1 MGWDYVDEEDR
12 DVPLAVKYETSSLW
26 KPVRDL
32 LGVKPTGAAIA
43 IAAVEARKVGGRWI
57 SYSRSRNFYDNRQ
70 CHPLLTYRKTV
81 GAVDALEA
89 GGWIDHFRQER
100 GVRGRQSAF
109 RATPDLLEA
118 MQGIL
123 DVKPSLPLELPRYG
137 VVMRD
142 SDGRPL
148 ALPTTREVGRM
159 NKKVAAINEGLV
171 SIDAR
176 HECGPQLAAPITRIF
191 NLDFER
197 GGRLYA
203 QGSSWQNLK
212 KATRQAVRIGD
223 EPVIEL
229 DYATLHP
236 AMLYAEAGAP
246 LPADCYALKGWG
258 RQLVKRAFLILV
270 NAATAHTARLAIAH
284 CPEMQALRLD
294 EQEAKDRASR
304 LIAAIK
310 EAHRPIA
317 KAFHSDAGAR
327 LMRKDSEMAQ
337 QVLLA
342 LHAKGIVAL
351 PMHDSFLVPLSKRYE
366 LEGAMQ
372 EAAYKVGLAQ
382 LTIAPVAL

>member
-1 MGWDYVDEEDR
+1 MGWDYFSEEER
-12 DVPLAVKYETSSLW
+12 DLPLAIKYETSSLW

-43 IAAVEARKVGGRWI
+43 IAAVEAHKVGRRWI

-81 GAVDALEA
+81 GAVDTLDA
-89 GGWIDHFRQER
+89 GGRIEHFKQAP

-123 DVKPSLPLELPRYG
+123 DVKPNLPLEMPRYG

-142 SDGRPL
+142 SHGRPL

-159 NKKVAAINEGLV
+159 CKKVAAINEGLV

-176 HECGPQLAAPITRIF
+176 HQCGPQLAAPITRIF
-191 NLDFER
+191 NLDLMR
-197 GGRLYA
+197 GGRFYA

-212 KATRQAVRIGD
+212 KATRQAVMIGG

-246 LPADCYALKGWG
+246 LPADCYALKGWE
-258 RQLVKRAFLILV
+258 RKLVKRAFLILV
-270 NAATAHTARLAIAH
+270 NAATAHAARLAIAH
-284 CPEMQALRLD
+284 CPEMQALHLD
-294 EQEAKDRASR
+294 EQKAKDRASR

-310 EAHRPIA
+310 EAHGPIA

-372 EAAYKVGLAQ
+372 EAAYEAGLAR
-382 LTIAPVAL
+382 LAIAPAAL